1 MSDQQHSECAGEG
14 EGLEEEVKVVAAKE
28 NEETAA
34 AALESLVKNGNNNN
48 NNNNCDN
55 KATVLPALCV
65 VVFSVTRSSYSK
77 VVVTQSVCLI
87 MLSCADRLRTRRSRA
102 RAATIQSYICQRLT
116 RSSGHSLSQSQC

>member
-1 MSDQQHSECAGEG
+1 MSVTGKEE
-14 EGLEEEVKVVAAKE
+14 ELEEVVEVVAAKE

-34 AALESLVKNGNNNN
+34 AALESLVKNDDDDS
-48 NNNNCDN
+48 NNCDN

-87 MLSCADRLRTRRSRA
+87 MLSCADRLLTRRSRA
-102 RAATIQSYICQRLT
+102 RAATIQSYKCQRLT